1 MRQIVEDNF
10 KKKDQIRV
18 GSILL
23 RPAGMRI
30 IFADIH
36 IEVDGNRKLAD
47 VELITRQIEM
57 VIRSNIP
64 YIKKISVIPHSIS
77 SLSAP
82 PEGSTQ
88 EAVVSLV

>member
-1 MRQIVEDNF
+1 ME
-10 KKKDQIRV
+10 QIRV

-23 RPAGMRI
+23 RPVGMGV

-47 VELITRQIEM
+47 VELLTRQVEM

-77 SLSAP
+77 SLSVP
-82 PEGSTQ
+82 PGGITP
-88 EAVVSLV
+88 EAVASKV